1 MTRGPD
7 EAASATIR
15 ISDSDREVV
24 IERLR
29 EQTTAGRLTLEEFD
43 GRVGEVMQARTIA
56 DLRQTLRDLPLP
68 MPVLATERVLG
79 RQLRRRRAAAH
90 MRNFVG
96 INSVC
101 IGIWAVTGAQFS
113 HGGFW
118 PEWVLLFSG
127 LGLVGS
133 IARNKESDEEKKAR
147 QKQEALERSA
157 RKSER
162 SVASGSSSSSSNSS
176 SSGSRRVLATV
187 LYTDVVDSTRQLA
200 EMGDRRWSEVLTEYE
215 EVVKRSIERA
225 GGRLVKVLGDGA
237 LARFKTPADAVRCAI
252 AIREASDRLGFEIR
266 GGLNTGEIEV
276 RGRDI
281 TGIAV
286 HTAQRLCDAAERGEV
301 WVTRTV
307 ADLVAGSGLTFAD
320 RGEHELRGVPGTWQ
334 LYCVSS

>member
-7 EAASATIR
+7 DAASATIR
-15 ISDSDREVV
+15 ISDSDRQTV
-24 IERLR
+24 IDRLR
-29 EQTTAGRLTLEEFD
+29 EHTSAGRLTLDEFD
-43 GRVGEVMQARTIA
+43 SRVGEVMQARTVG
-56 DLRQTLRDLPLP
+56 DLRETLRDLPLP

-96 INSVC
+96 INSIC

-147 QKQEALERSA
+147 QKQEREERA
-157 RKSER
+157 AKTHG
-162 SVASGSSSSSSNSS
+162 SVGSGSGSGSSST
-176 SSGSRRVLATV
+176 SRRVLATV
-187 LYTDVVDSTRQLA
+187 LYTDVVDSTRRLA
-200 EMGDRRWSEVLTEYE
+200 EMGDRRWAEVLTEYE

-237 LARFKTPADAVRCAI
+237 LARFKAPADAIRCAI
-252 AIREASDRLGFEIR
+252 AIRNASEKLGFEVR
-266 GGLNTGEIEV
+266 AGLHAGEIEL
-276 RGRDI
+276 RGRDVA
-281 TGIAV
+281 GIAV
-286 HTAQRLCDAAERGEV
+286 HIAQRVCDTAKPDQV
-301 WVTRTV
+301 WATRTV
-307 ADLVAGSGLTFAD
+307 ADLAAGSGLSFED
-320 RGEHELRGVPGTWQ
+320 RGEHDLRGVPGSWQ

>member
-1 MTRGPD
+1 MTRG
-7 EAASATIR
+7 
-15 ISDSDREVV
+15 SDDRTQALVRVSDIDRQTV
-24 IERLR
+24 IDRLR
-29 EQTTAGRLTLEEFD
+29 EHTAAGRLTLDEFD
-43 GRVGEVMQARTIA
+43 ARVGEVMQSRTVA
-56 DLRQTLRDLPLP
+56 DLRETLRDLPLP

-90 MRNFVG
+90 LRNFVG

-147 QKQEALERSA
+147 QKQEREEHAAKAHRS
-157 RKSER
+157 SGGD
-162 SVASGSSSSSSNSS
+162 SGSSSS
-176 SSGSRRVLATV
+176 SRRVLATV
-187 LYTDVVDSTRQLA
+187 LYTDVVDSTRKLA
-200 EMGDRRWSEVLTEYE
+200 EMGDQRWADVLTEYE

-237 LARFKTPADAVRCAI
+237 LARFKTPADAIRCAI
-252 AIREASDRLGFEIR
+252 AIRNASEKLGFEVR
-266 GGLNTGEIEV
+266 AGLHAGEIEL
-276 RGRDI
+276 RGRDVA
-281 TGIAV
+281 GIAV
-286 HTAQRLCDAAERGEV
+286 HIAQRVCDTAKPDQV

-307 ADLVAGSGLTFAD
+307 ADLVAGSGLTFTD
-320 RGEHELRGVPGTWQ
+320 CGEHELRGVPGSWQ
-334 LYCVSS
+334 LYVVSS